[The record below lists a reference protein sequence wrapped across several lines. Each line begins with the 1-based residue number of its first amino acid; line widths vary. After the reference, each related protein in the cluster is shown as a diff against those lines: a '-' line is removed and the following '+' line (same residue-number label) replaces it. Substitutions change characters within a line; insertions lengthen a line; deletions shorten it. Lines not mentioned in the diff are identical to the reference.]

1 MSRVLGTLRTG
12 LLGISRRETTFERR
26 GFLRC
31 GEAQRQHL
39 ERVGA
44 TFIDGYHAALTWDVT
59 PALTDALERVD
70 HAFRGF
76 AYEGAAM
83 AMGLLDLLTPWRR
96 DRVESFLTG
105 AGEPHVYMVH
115 VGVGF
120 ALARLKRRVE
130 PAMDGM
136 HALYRWLVVDGYGFH
151 EGYFHWRESFVQL
164 KTPNRLSGYALRVF
178 DQGLGRA
185 LWFAAGAEA
194 KRVAEMIGVFPEE
207 RRCDVW
213 SGIGLASAY
222 AGGVDRD
229 ELERIRE
236 LAASHGGHLAQGAA
250 FAAKARQRAGNPMPH
265 TETACEVYCGISADA
280 AAKATDDALI
290 DLVADAEVP
299 AFEVW
304 RDRVRKMLAR

>member
-1 MSRVLGTLRTG
+1 MSRVLGRLRTG
-12 LLGISRRETTFERR
+12 LLGISRRETTFKRR
-26 GFLRC
+26 GFMRC
-31 GEAQRQHL
+31 AESQRLHL

-44 TFIDGYHAALTWDVT
+44 TFIEGYHAALTWDVT
-59 PALTDALERVD
+59 PALTDALERVA
-70 HAFRGF
+70 HEFRGF

-96 DRVESFLTG
+96 DRVESFLAG

-130 PAMDGM
+130 PVMDGL

-151 EGYFHWRESFVQL
+151 EGYFHWRESFEQL
-164 KTPNRLSGYALRVF
+164 RRPVRLSGYALRVF

-185 LWFAAGAEA
+185 LWFAAGAQA
-194 KRVAEMIGVFPEE
+194 DRVAEMIGAFPEG
-207 RRCDVW
+207 RRGDVW

-222 AGGVDRD
+222 AGGVERG
-229 ELERIRE
+229 ELKRIRE
-236 LAASHGGHLAQGAA
+236 RAAGHEGHLAQGAA
-250 FAAKARQRAGNPMPH
+250 FAAKARQCAGNLMPH
-265 TETACEVYCGISADA
+265 TEAACEVYCETSANM

-290 DLVADAEVP
+290 ELPADEDIP

-304 RDRVRKMLAR
+304 RVRVRSSLAP